1 MLRGVCL
8 RFSGIG
14 PANSVVT
21 CHPAIIYFYLYKQ
34 LLLEKVTGEAFRNM
48 TWAASL
54 GKCLQPAQTKLSPN
68 AAVFVEA
75 ICPWSLLYCLWYTA
89 TLSHSFLSLFL
100 FFPWAQQDLGNLNQH
115 VEAFLFAESLP
126 TQQLQPCNFCWLQL
140 EHNPHSAYNQIP
152 LFITVCKDKQPASE
166 TCVKVEGCC
175 LVFLILLLGKLVLI
189 LCIPILLARKEYM
202 PLIKE
207 DNYISGEISS
217 VFWLSVAFLYFW
229 NQIQKGT

>member
-1 MLRGVCL
+1 MGAQQRERVSHEVKGKRWLTSHGVEKEKMLRGVCL

-75 ICPWSLLYCLWYTA
+75 ICPWSLLYCLCYTA

-100 FFPWAQQDLGNLNQH
+100 FFPELSRIWEILTNMWKPF
-115 VEAFLFAESLP
+115 FLRSHCLHSNYSLATSADFSWSITH
-126 TQQLQPCNFCWLQL
+126 TQL
-140 EHNPHSAYNQIP
+140 
-152 LFITVCKDKQPASE
+152 ITRSHFLSL
-166 TCVKVEGCC
+166 CVKTNSQPQRRVWRWKDA
-175 LVFLILLLGKLVLI
+175 VWYFLS
-189 LCIPILLARKEYM
+189 C
-202 PLIKE
+202 
-207 DNYISGEISS
+207 S
-217 VFWLSVAFLYFW
+217 
-229 NQIQKGT
+229 